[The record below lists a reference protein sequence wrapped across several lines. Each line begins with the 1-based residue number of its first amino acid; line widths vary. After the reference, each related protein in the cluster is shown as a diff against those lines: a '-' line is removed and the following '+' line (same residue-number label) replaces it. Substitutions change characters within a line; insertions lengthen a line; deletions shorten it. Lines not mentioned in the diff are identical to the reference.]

1 MEILRARK
9 RMNDAVRSWFDAR
22 GFLEVET
29 PIAVVSPGLEPHLF
43 AFETT
48 EVGPDDATQQLFLH
62 TSPEYAMK
70 RMLGRGVGSIYQ
82 LARVFRNGER
92 SATHAPEFTM
102 LEWYREG
109 EAFAALMDDV
119 EGLFGAVAEAV
130 GGWRPSRVERVSVSE
145 AFVRA
150 GLVDPVGVLEHPAGA
165 AAAPRHLGTSSAS
178 PLAGGRLLEASAKRP
193 GPGPGP
199 DSAGDEIEGKG
210 KFKFKGKGEASR
222 GARGGAVSLPSSGK
236 GEASRGAGGGAA
248 SLPSSDSGPG
258 PGPVPGPGDSLAS
271 AALRI
276 PDADDTAALREA
288 LGVRLVSGDD
298 WDDVFFRAFLD
309 HVEPTFADDTV
320 TILYGYPAHMA
331 ALARIDPNDPR
342 VAERFEVFVGRTELG
357 NAFGELT
364 DPVEQRA
371 RFELDLAHRRR
382 LGRPAYP
389 IDEGLLEDLGNIEAA
404 AGIAVGLDRLLM
416 CCLQLETIQETLVLS
431 PLP

>member
-130 GGWRPSRVERVSVSE
+130 GAWRPRRVERVSVSE

-150 GLVDPVGVLEHPAGA
+150 GLVDPVGVLD
-165 AAAPRHLGTSSAS
+165 
-178 PLAGGRLLEASAKRP
+178 ASAKRP

-199 DSAGDEIEGKG
+199 GPDSGLDEDEGSDTPTA
-210 KFKFKGKGEASR
+210 FR
-222 GARGGAVSLPSSGK
+222 GSDPLPQPSPSPLPSN
-236 GEASRGAGGGAA
+236 ATAAA
-248 SLPSSDSGPG
+248 SSGPG

-276 PDADDTAALREA
+276 PDERDTAALREA
-288 LGVRLVSGDD
+288 LGVRLVSGDE

-331 ALARIDPNDPR
+331 ALARVDPKDPR

-389 IDEGLLEDLGNIEAA
+389 IDEGLLEDLANIDAA

-416 CCLQLETIQETLVLS
+416 CCLQLETIQQTLVLS

>member
-130 GGWRPSRVERVSVSE
+130 GAWRPRRVERVSVSE

-150 GLVDPVGVLEHPAGA
+150 GLVDPVG
-165 AAAPRHLGTSSAS
+165 
-178 PLAGGRLLEASAKRP
+178 LLEASAERPGPGP

-210 KFKFKGKGEASR
+210 KFKFKGKASR
-222 GARGGAVSLPSSGK
+222 RARGGAT
-236 GEASRGAGGGAA
+236 

-258 PGPVPGPGDSLAS
+258 PVPGPGPGPGDSLAS

-288 LGVRLVSGDD
+288 LGVRLVLGDE

-331 ALARIDPNDPR
+331 ALARVDPKDPR

-416 CCLQLETIQETLVLS
+416 CCLQLETIQQTLVLS